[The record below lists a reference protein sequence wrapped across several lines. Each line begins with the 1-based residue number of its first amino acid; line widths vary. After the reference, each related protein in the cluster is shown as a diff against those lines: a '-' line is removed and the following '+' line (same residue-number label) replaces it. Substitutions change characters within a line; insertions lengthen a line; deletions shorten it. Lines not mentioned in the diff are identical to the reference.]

1 MAGTGFENAGR
12 GWFPSFAIAACPGI
26 MNGSFTVASPGMPH
40 PQDSK
45 QSTIPLNLTLALAA
59 LVVIIAGMRAGSSLL
74 VPLLLALFIA
84 VVCTAPV
91 QWLQRLGLSTR
102 LAVWL
107 TLVVIG
113 GFLSLLGL
121 LLVNSFGTFIDALPG
136 IEQKLY
142 QYYLGLLDG
151 LAGMG
156 LAIDTNRLAELLDAE
171 QFGNWIPAVLGEVG
185 NLMMQ
190 SIVVALLVM
199 FLLFE
204 TLNFRDKVSRALVNP
219 APSLRRFNEFSQTLK
234 RYLAVKTLISLATG
248 ALIWVACKLLG
259 VEFPLLW
266 AVLAFALNY
275 IPNIGSAIAAVPP
288 VMLLLVSPE
297 GGVFDALMLAAAYLA
312 VNFVMGNIV
321 EPRVMGRALGL
332 STFVAFLSLV
342 VWGWIF
348 GAVGMLL
355 SVVLTMT
362 LKIALDSHPE
372 TRWIA
377 HLLGPADGA
386 PVAKADRPISER
398 DEE

>member
-1 MAGTGFENAGR
+1 MNR
-12 GWFPSFAIAACPGI
+12 RFA
-26 MNGSFTVASPGMPH
+26 VVSPGMPL
-40 PQDSK
+40 PQDS
-45 QSTIPLNLTLALAA
+45 QPNTLPLNLTVTLAS
-59 LVVIIAGMRAGSSLL
+59 LVVIVAGMRVGSSLL
-74 VPLLLALFIA
+74 VPLLLALFIT
-84 VVCTAPV
+84 VVCTSPV
-91 QWLQRLGLSTR
+91 QWLYRLGMSMR
-102 LAVWL
+102 LAVLL

-113 GFLSLLGL
+113 GFLSLVGL
-121 LLVNSFGTFIDALPG
+121 LLVNSFGTFVDALPG
-136 IEQKLY
+136 IEEKLY
-142 QYYLGLLDG
+142 QYYLRFLDG

-156 LAIDTNRLAELLDAE
+156 LAIDPDRLAELLDAE
-171 QFGNWIPAVLGEVG
+171 QLGSWIPAVLGEVG
-185 NLMMQ
+185 NLVMQ

-204 TLNFRDKVSRALVNP
+204 TLNFRDKLSRALANP
-219 APSLRRFNEFSQTLK
+219 APSLRRFSEFSLTLK

-248 ALIWVACKLLG
+248 ALIWVACKLVG

-288 VMLLLVSPE
+288 VLLLLVSPD
-297 GGVFDALMLAAAYLA
+297 GGLVDALLLSAAYLG
-312 VNFVMGNIV
+312 VNFVMGNLV
-321 EPRVMGRALGL
+321 EPRAMGQALGL

-348 GAVGMLL
+348 GAAGMLL

-377 HLLGPADGA
+377 HLLGPGEGA
-386 PVAKADRPISER
+386 PIEHADRPPSQRDEVEREEAER
-398 DEE
+398 DDA

>member
-1 MAGTGFENAGR
+1 
-12 GWFPSFAIAACPGI
+12 
-26 MNGSFTVASPGMPH
+26 MP
-40 PQDSK
+40 PPTQNEQQ
-45 QSTIPLNLTLALAA
+45 QSIPLNLTLALAA
-59 LVVIIAGMRAGSSLL
+59 LVVIVAGMRAGSSLL
-74 VPLLLALFIA
+74 VPLLLSLFIA

-91 QWLQRLGLSTR
+91 QWLNRLGLSLR
-102 LAVWL
+102 LSVWL

-113 GFLSLLGL
+113 GFLSLLGV
-121 LLVNSFGTFIDALPG
+121 LLVNSFGTFVEALPG

-151 LAGMG
+151 LAGLG
-156 LAIDTNRLAELLDAE
+156 LAIDTDRLAELLDAE
-171 QFGNWIPAVLGEVG
+171 QFGSWIPALLGEVG

-190 SIVVALLVM
+190 SVVVALLVI

-204 TLNFRDKVSRALVNP
+204 TLNFRDKISRALVNP
-219 APSLRRFNEFSQTLK
+219 APSLRRFSEFSRTLK

-248 ALIWVACKLLG
+248 ALIWLACKLLG

-288 VMLLLVSPE
+288 VLLLLVSPQ
-297 GGVFDALMLAAAYLA
+297 GGLVDAMLLSAAYLG
-312 VNFVMGNIV
+312 VNFVMGNII

-332 STFVAFLSLV
+332 STSVAFLSLV

-362 LKIALDSHPE
+362 LKIALDSHPQ

-377 HLLGPADGA
+377 HLLGPAVGSPLDQ
-386 PVAKADRPISER
+386 ADRPISER
-398 DEE
+398 DDE

>member
-1 MAGTGFENAGR
+1 
-12 GWFPSFAIAACPGI
+12 
-26 MNGSFTVASPGMPH
+26 MPH
-40 PQDSK
+40 PYDHNSN
-45 QSTIPLNLTLALAA
+45 TLPLNLLLALAA
-59 LVVIIAGMRAGSSLL
+59 LVVIIAGLRAGSSLL
-74 VPLLLALFIA
+74 VPLLLAILIA

-91 QWLQRLGLSTR
+91 HWLHRLGMSKQ

-121 LLVNSFGTFIDALPG
+121 LLANSFGTFIDALPG
-136 IEQKLY
+136 IEKKLY

-151 LAGMG
+151 LAGLG
-156 LAIDTNRLAELLDAE
+156 LAIDTNRLADLLDAE
-171 QFGNWIPAVLGEVG
+171 QFGNWIPTVLGEVG
-185 NLMMQ
+185 NLLMQ
-190 SIVVALLVM
+190 SVMVGLLVM

-204 TLNFRDKVSRALVNP
+204 TLNFREKVSRALVNP
-219 APSLRRFNEFSQTLK
+219 APSLRRFSEFSLTLK
-234 RYLAVKTLISLATG
+234 RYLAVKTLVSLVTG
-248 ALIWVACKLLG
+248 ALIWLACKLLG
-259 VEFPLLW
+259 VDFPLLW

-288 VMLLLVSPE
+288 VLLLLVSPQ
-297 GGVFDALMLAAAYLA
+297 GGMFDALLLAAAYLG
-312 VNFVMGNIV
+312 VNFVMGNII

-348 GAVGMLL
+348 GVVGMLL

-377 HLLGPADGA
+377 HLLGPGDGA
-386 PVAKADRPISER
+386 PIEQADRPISER
-398 DEE
+398 EEEGPK

>member
-1 MAGTGFENAGR
+1 
-12 GWFPSFAIAACPGI
+12 
-26 MNGSFTVASPGMPH
+26 MPPP
-40 PQDSK
+40 PQNEQ
-45 QSTIPLNLTLALAA
+45 QSIPLNLTLALAA
-59 LVVIIAGMRAGSSLL
+59 LVVIVAGMRAGSSLL
-74 VPLLLALFIA
+74 VPLLLSLFIA

-91 QWLQRLGLSTR
+91 QWLNRLGLSLR
-102 LAVWL
+102 LSVWL

-113 GFLSLLGL
+113 GFLSLLGV
-121 LLVNSFGTFIDALPG
+121 LLVNSFGTFVEALPG

-151 LAGMG
+151 LAGLG
-156 LAIDTNRLAELLDAE
+156 LAIDTDRLAELLDAE
-171 QFGNWIPAVLGEVG
+171 KFGSWIPALLGEVG

-190 SIVVALLVM
+190 TIVVALLVI

-204 TLNFRDKVSRALVNP
+204 TLNFRDKISRALVNP
-219 APSLRRFNEFSQTLK
+219 APSLRRFSEFSHTLK

-248 ALIWVACKLLG
+248 ALIWLACKFLG

-288 VMLLLVSPE
+288 VLLLLVSPQ
-297 GGVFDALMLAAAYLA
+297 GGLVDAMLLSAAYLG
-312 VNFVMGNIV
+312 VNFVMGNII

-332 STFVAFLSLV
+332 STSVAFLSLV

-362 LKIALDSHPE
+362 LKIALDSHPQ

-377 HLLGPADGA
+377 HLLGPAVGSPLDQ
-386 PVAKADRPISER
+386 ADRPISER
-398 DEE
+398 DDE

>member
-1 MAGTGFENAGR
+1 ML
-12 GWFPSFAIAACPGI
+12 
-26 MNGSFTVASPGMPH
+26 H
-40 PQDSK
+40 PNDSEP
-45 QSTIPLNLTLALAA
+45 STIPLNLTLTLAA
-59 LVVIIAGMRAGSSLL
+59 LVVIVAGMRVGSSLL

-91 QWLQRLGLSTR
+91 EWLHRLGLSRR

-113 GFLSLLGL
+113 VFLSLLGL
-121 LLVNSFGTFIDALPG
+121 LLVNSFDTFVDALPG

-156 LAIDTNRLAELLDAE
+156 LAIDTDRLADLLDAE
-171 QFGNWIPAVLGEVG
+171 QLGNWIPAVLGEVG
-185 NLMMQ
+185 NMMMQ

-204 TLNFRDKVSRALVNP
+204 TLNFRDKLSRALVNP
-219 APSLRRFNEFSQTLK
+219 APSLRRFSEFSLTLK
-234 RYLAVKTLISLATG
+234 RYLAVKTLISLVTG
-248 ALIWVACKLLG
+248 AFIWVACKLVG

-275 IPNIGSAIAAVPP
+275 IPNIGSAIAALPP

-297 GGVFDALMLAAAYLA
+297 GGLFEALILSAAYLGI
-312 VNFVMGNIV
+312 NFVMGNLV
-321 EPRVMGRALGL
+321 EPRVMGKALGL

-348 GAVGMLL
+348 GAAGMLL

-377 HLLGPADGA
+377 HLLGPGDGA
-386 PVAKADRPISER
+386 PIDQADRPPSKR
-398 DEE
+398 EEE